1 MKANRAARG
10 QLAGAEVVGAIIL
23 FGIFIAT
30 IALLNVTAVPNAG
43 RAAEEEHYER
53 TLSALNGLQS
63 EAETAGLPGNT
74 GSTVARSLDLAPTR
88 SVGQDFF
95 SFFLATPARASGELT
110 FEPTYGNFSV
120 SHTKSGA
127 PKVFYDIGN
136 DSERFPL
143 GRISF
148 DPHPN
153 FRDPG
158 TIELENAAIA
168 TTDGDSSAMRF
179 DPPITVS
186 IDGSTTLVAIKARVL
201 AGTDFSI
208 GGNAPVRTMLTT
220 EAATLASPASPN
232 AESVTLRISTE
243 QGAAWE
249 EFLARISEDAGLAE
263 GTQYSVSLDLDADE
277 GLDRVTWT
285 VDGTGSGNDVALTT
299 GLAVYGVSLS

>member
-1 MKANRAARG
+1 MKANRAARE
-10 QLAGAEVVGAIIL
+10 QLAGAEVVGALIL

-43 RAAEEEHYER
+43 RAAEEEHFER

-74 GSTVARSLDLAPTR
+74 GSTVARSLDLSPTR

-143 GRISF
+143 GRLSF

-158 TIELENAAIA
+158 TIELENAAVV
-168 TTDGDSSAMRF
+168 TTDDTSSAMRF
-179 DPPITVS
+179 DPPIAVS
-186 IDGSTTLVAIKARVL
+186 VDGATTLVAIKARVL

-208 GGNAPVRTMLTT
+208 GGNAPVRTLLTT

-232 AESVTLRISTE
+232 AESVTMRISTD
-243 QGAAWE
+243 QGVAWE
-249 EFLARISEDAGLAE
+249 ELLARISEDAGLSE
-263 GTQYSVSLDLDADE
+263 GTEYSVSLDLDADD

-285 VDGTGSGNDVALTT
+285 VEGTGSGNDIALTT
-299 GLAVYGVSLS
+299 GLAVYGVALS